1 MYRYFP
7 TNYVGSLSV
16 SIAMNCG
23 GQIGEIDQICAPL
36 LASAENGDDAG
47 TEKFFQSWCDF
58 ADGLV
63 GYVQADLADGHPL
76 SAAARY
82 SRASVYYMV
91 AERMQS
97 RDYAPRQQA
106 YRKSVETF
114 ALAVELAAERAELV
128 EVPYEGSSYPAI
140 LRTPAGAAPA
150 GGFPVMVFCNGLDS
164 MKEMLYRLGL
174 PAELERRGIA
184 TLCVDQPGTGAS
196 LRERGMPAIFDAERW
211 ASAAVDYLQSRPD
224 IDASR
229 IGMSGVSLGGYYAP
243 RAAAFEKRF
252 ALCAVWGANYNW
264 GELQKRRLR
273 REGENP
279 VPHYWDHV
287 QWVFGKDS
295 LEDFMAYAPKMTLEG
310 VVERITVPF
319 LVTHG
324 EDDRQIPMEFA
335 RPEYDNAINSPDRH
349 FKVFSRA
356 EGGSSHAGADNESV
370 PANYIA
376 DWGRRQVVTVT
387 RKSNA

>member
-7 TNYVGSLSV
+7 TNYVWSLSV

-36 LASAENGDDAG
+36 ADIAEDGDDAG
-47 TEKFFQSWCDF
+47 TEKFFESWCDF

-63 GYVQADLADGHPL
+63 RYAEQDLADGHPL
-76 SAAARY
+76 SAGARY
-82 SRASVYYMV
+82 ARASVYYMV

-97 RDYAPRQQA
+97 RHYAPRQSA

-114 ALAVELAAERAELV
+114 KLAVEHNREPAELV
-128 EVPYEGSSYPAI
+128 EIPYEGSSFPAI
-140 LRTPAGAAPA
+140 FLTPAGEQPP
-150 GGFPVMVFCNGLDS
+150 GGYPVMVFCNGLDS

-174 PAELERRGIA
+174 PQEFARRGIA

-196 LRERGMPAIFDAERW
+196 LRERDMPAIHDSERW
-211 ASAAVDYLQSRPD
+211 AAAAVDYLQTRPD
-224 IDASR
+224 VDASR

-252 ALCAVWGANYNW
+252 KLCAVWGGNYNW
-264 GELQKRRLR
+264 GEVQKRRLQ

-295 LEDFMAYAPKMTLEG
+295 LEEFMAFAPQMTLEG
-310 VVERITVPF
+310 VVEQITVPF

-324 EDDRQIPMEFA
+324 QDDRQIPMEFA
-335 RPEYDNAINSPDRH
+335 TPQYENAVNSPDRH
-349 FKVFSRA
+349 FKVFTSV
-356 EGGSSHAGADNESV
+356 EGGSAHAGADNEAV

-376 DWGRRQVVTVT
+376 DWVADRI
-387 RKSNA
+387 